1 MLAPLK
7 NRSILERAPDGEDEN
22 LPPVT
27 PCADASHLADLEA
40 ENAALKSALR
50 QARQTQRRSAT
61 INAQKSVAQANEIL
75 RLEEI
80 CSQLQQRLQRFESGQ
95 VVIELGQ
102 KLMEL
107 QDANEQLISAAQR
120 VWYLDKTICEAH
132 RECERLARERDQ
144 LAVRL
149 CQRAT
154 DLLN

>member
-7 NRSILERAPDGEDEN
+7 NRAILERAPASEDDN
-22 LPPVT
+22 LPPLIGS
-27 PCADASHLADLEA
+27 DACRQSELEA

-61 INAQKSVAQANEIL
+61 INAKKSVAQANEIL

-80 CSQLQQRLQRFESGQ
+80 CRQLQQRIQKFESGQ
-95 VVIELGQ
+95 IIIELGQ

-107 QDANEQLISAAQR
+107 RDANEQLINAAQR
-120 VWYLDKTICEAH
+120 VWYLDKTICAAH

-149 CQRAT
+149 CQHAT
-154 DLLN
+154 DMLN